1 MGDNKKANT
10 KSFGCFVVAV
20 AVVLLLSGAFGS
32 EAAGAVLTTLRIII
46 AIVAVCIIALF
57 IWLHKY

>member
-1 MGDNKKANT
+1 MSEGNP

-20 AVVLLLSGAFGS
+20 AVLLLLSGAFGS

-46 AIVAVCIIALF
+46 AIVAVGIIALC
-57 IWLHKY
+57 IWLHKN